1 MSENSVDYEKAGVTK
16 KIMQLTGR
24 DINGQTSAKRGREGM
39 DYWHILMLA
48 GVRLGYNYTLSK

>member
-24 DINGQTSAKRGREGM
+24 DINGQTSAKRVREGM
-39 DYWHILMLA
+39 DYRHILVLV
-48 GVRLGYNYTLSK
+48 GVRPGYSYTLSK